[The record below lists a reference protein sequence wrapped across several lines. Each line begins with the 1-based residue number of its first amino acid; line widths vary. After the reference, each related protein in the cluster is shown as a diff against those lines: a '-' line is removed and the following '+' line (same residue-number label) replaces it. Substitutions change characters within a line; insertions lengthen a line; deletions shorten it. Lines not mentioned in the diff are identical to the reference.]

1 MGMGTII
8 DTDAC
13 QDAVVRSMAAYI
25 RQLEGEIDF
34 QQRENKRLSDK
45 ITELQKS
52 LKSFNDDALS
62 RICGPGWPNSR
73 GDSIS
78 GIISRI
84 QLDSDKDPFENSFK
98 EDR

>member
-1 MGMGTII
+1 MGMGTVI
-8 DTDAC
+8 DKNDC
-13 QDAVVRSMAAYI
+13 SDAVVRSMAAYI

-62 RICGPGWPNSR
+62 RIFNHGELKACGDGL
-73 GDSIS
+73 G
-78 GIISRI
+78 RI
-84 QLDSDKDPFENSFK
+84 FNCGQLDSDKDPFTGGPLNE
-98 EDR
+98 